1 MRKRLSIGFRVL
13 FAILILTVGPLAFV
27 TAAPVSAAPTD
38 HTQPHHG
45 MRLDDRAM
53 TLPASTTPDNP
64 FAKTAHIIKSS
75 GYNEV
80 SQASI
85 STTVNTS
92 YSRRDD
98 SDPLENQVRLQIHNA
113 IKQSPGASL
122 SEISEQ
128 TGIHRSTVRYHV
140 RILEEEQ
147 LATSKSHR
155 GKHRLYPND
164 ESHYQLSAALNEDT
178 PAAILEVLVK
188 QGPLTVTGLA
198 TVVDRSPGTVSYHLD
213 RLAADDLI
221 QKERDGNAVAISTT
235 DSVRAA
241 LTEHASA
248 DSEPASMSTASLD

>member
-38 HTQPHHG
+38 HTQPQHDMKLG
-45 MRLDDRAM
+45 ERAI
-53 TLPASTTPDNP
+53 TLPSSTAPGIP
-64 FAKTAHIIKSS
+64 FAKIVHIIKNS
-75 GYNEV
+75 GYDEV
-80 SQASI
+80 SQASV
-85 STTVNTS
+85 STTVSNS
-92 YSRRDD
+92 YSRYDD
-98 SDPLENQVRLQIHNA
+98 SDPLENQIRLQIHNA

-164 ESHYQLSAALNEDT
+164 ESHYRLSAALNEDT
-178 PAAILEVLVK
+178 PAAILETLVK
-188 QGPLTVTGLA
+188 QGLLTVTGLA

-221 QKERDGNAVAISTT
+221 QKDRDGNAVAISTT
-235 DSVRAA
+235 DSVRAV
-241 LTEHASA
+241 LTEHVSA